1 MPLTLPALA
10 LLRRRTA
17 EDGPFPSGCRVRF
30 ITVPPSDLHGE
41 WLPPGSVVPEGPYVP
56 PARAGPGAQLGQRVR
71 LLGGP
76 HPGNLIAIEV
86 RMTCNGY
93 SLYCAKACG
102 CPIEDCFH
110 LPAKRFEHAICPC
123 GRVCKDRED
132 MMAHRTAVAHTRCC
146 AAAPARK
153 IRRVTPRAHRIGLCA
168 AREVWRSYASAPN
181 TFVRLDSRCRAHGT
195 QPLYSNCYVPTQVK
209 TARALAAKQERW
221 RCQKNWERR
230 RAALLAVAAAAGA
243 MPARAPA
250 RAPAHARRRRLLI
263 MRERRL
269 GCRRGRR
276 GRAAAPPPPPP
287 PPAPAAGDDIALRRG
302 MVRLYQGMSDQVLRQ
317 VFSFV

>member
-1 MPLTLPALA
+1 MPPLTLSALA

-17 EDGPFPSGCRVRF
+17 ADGPFPSGCRVRF
-30 ITVPPSDLHGE
+30 ITTPPHDLHGE

-56 PARAGPGAQLGQRVR
+56 PARGRRPGPGAELGQRVR

-76 HPGNLIAIEV
+76 HARNLIAIEV

-110 LPAKRFEHAICPC
+110 LPAKRVERAICPC
-123 GRVCKDRED
+123 GRVCKDRQD
-132 MMAHRTAVAHTRCC
+132 MVAHRTAVAHTRCC

-153 IRRVTPRAHRIGLCA
+153 IRRVTPRSHRIGLCA
-168 AREVWRSYASAPN
+168 AREVWRSYAHAPN
-181 TFVRLDSRCRAHGT
+181 TFVRLDSRCHAHGT
-195 QPLYSNCYVPTQVK
+195 RALYRTSYVPTQVK

-221 RCQKNWERR
+221 RCEKNWARR
-230 RAALLAVAAAAGA
+230 RAALLGVAAAAHA
-243 MPARAPA
+243 VPIRTPTQARA
-250 RAPAHARRRRLLI
+250 RRLRI

-269 GCRRGRR
+269 GCRSRR
-276 GRAAAPPPPPP
+276 RYARTAVESDHADG
-287 PPAPAAGDDIALRRG
+287 GDGELRRG
-302 MVRLYQGMSDQVLRQ
+302 LVRLYQGMSTEVLRQ
-317 VFSFV
+317 VFAYI